1 MHGSSADRPLHC
13 RGMTAHEEK
22 ALSQIFRNRHDRKQ
36 PMLLILFIYRQDLL
50 GFRQTWHSN
59 ARM

>member
-1 MHGSSADRPLHC
+1 
-13 RGMTAHEEK
+13 
-22 ALSQIFRNRHDRKQ
+22 
-36 PMLLILFIYRQDLL
+36 MLLILFIYRQDLL